1 MDNPAK
7 TRLRA
12 FLQGLLDGH
21 GDRRVFA
28 DDDSLF
34 VSGRLDSLSMM
45 SLIVHLEES
54 FGIDFAQVEFDV
66 DRVDTVIDIEAF
78 VSEACGR

>member
-1 MDNPAK
+1 MDHQAK
-7 TRLRA
+7 ARLRT

-21 GDRRVFA
+21 GDRRAFT

-54 FGIDFAQVEFDV
+54 FGIDFAQVAFDV
-66 DRVDTVIDIEAF
+66 DRIDTVADIEAF
-78 VSEACGR
+78 VNVTPRA